1 MRQRVGIERSV
12 TDLIIGDQRCICESY
27 LSHMGKNGFLQ

>member
-1 MRQRVGIERSV
+1 MRQRVGIERS
-12 TDLIIGDQRCICESY
+12 DLIIGDQRCICESY